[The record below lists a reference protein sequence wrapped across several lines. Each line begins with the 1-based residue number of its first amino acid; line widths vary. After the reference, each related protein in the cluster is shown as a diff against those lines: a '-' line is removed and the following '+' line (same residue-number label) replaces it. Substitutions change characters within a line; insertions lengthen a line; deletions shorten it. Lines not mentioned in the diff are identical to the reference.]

1 VDSQLESLR
10 GHLLIASATLLDPN
24 FHRTVVL
31 VTEHT
36 EEGAMGLVLNRP
48 SSVAVAEALPDLEE
62 FVEEDAAVFR
72 GGPVQPEAA
81 IALAE
86 LEDPEA
92 AEEITFAKI
101 GFIRADADPA
111 ELAGRVRRARVFA
124 GYAGW
129 GSGQLEAELEE
140 EAWIVEPAAPGD
152 VFSATPGDL
161 WSEVLRRKGGP
172 FALLAQMPLDPSLN

>member
-1 VDSQLESLR
+1 MNSELESLR

-48 SSVAVAEALPDLEE
+48 SAVAVAEAVPDLEE

-92 AEEITFAKI
+92 AEVLVFESI

-111 ELAGRVRRARVFA
+111 ELTGRVRRARVFA

-129 GSGQLEAELEE
+129 GSGQLEVELEE
-140 EAWIVEPAAPGD
+140 EAWILELAAPDD

>member
-1 VDSQLESLR
+1 LDSELESLR

-48 SSVAVAEALPDLEE
+48 SPVAVADAVPGLEE
-62 FVEEDAAVFR
+62 FVEEDEVVFR

-92 AEEITFAKI
+92 AQMITFGSI
-101 GFIRADADPA
+101 GFIRADGDPA
-111 ELAGRVRRARVFA
+111 ELSGKVRRARVFA

-140 EAWIVEPAAPGD
+140 EAWIVELAAPDD
-152 VFSATPGDL
+152 VFSSKPDEL
-161 WSEVLRRKGGP
+161 WSDVLRRKGGP
-172 FALLAQMPLDPSLN
+172 FALLARMPLDPSLN